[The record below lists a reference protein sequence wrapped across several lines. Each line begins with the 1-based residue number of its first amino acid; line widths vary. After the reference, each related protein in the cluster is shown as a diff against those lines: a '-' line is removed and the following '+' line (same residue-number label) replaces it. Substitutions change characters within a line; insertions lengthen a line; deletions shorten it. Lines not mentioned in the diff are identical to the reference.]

1 MTRAPV
7 RPALFIV
14 ASLASLGCETETEVL
29 FGEPDEI
36 VGASA
41 ATVSSGGSCVP
52 DLSCDVSFRDDI
64 FPALSET
71 ASCGSVGCH
80 ATAIAQFEFP
90 PNAGG
95 ARQSLIDYVYQGSER
110 YIVPCEPTLSRMLC
124 NLNLGEDPATSGVCG
139 SPMPKLLDDAVADEP
154 LTEAD
159 LTAIETWIACG
170 APDN

>member
-1 MTRAPV
+1 MIRVPV
-7 RPALFIV
+7 PPALLFS
-14 ASLASLGCETETEVL
+14 AFSAMGCATETEIL

-41 ATVSSGGSCVP
+41 AAVTSGGSCTP
-52 DLSCDVSFRDDI
+52 NLGCEVSFRDDI
-64 FPALSET
+64 FPVLSET
-71 ASCGSVGCH
+71 ARCGSVGCH

-90 PNAGG
+90 AEAGD
-95 ARQSLIDYVYQGSER
+95 AREALLGYNFQGSER
-110 YIVPCEPTLSRMLC
+110 YVEPCEPTLSRLLC
-124 NLNLGEDPATSGVCG
+124 NLNLGEDPAAGGLCG
-139 SPMPKLLDDAVADEP
+139 SPMPKLLDDNVADAP